1 MRAVRKRQSPGVL
14 FIEVLLVSS
23 LPGLVRIIVPDL
35 SPTVSATLYAMVIP
49 AITAFSGFRWG
60 AVSAAVLAVDTF
72 ALILL
77 PKYMPSILA
86 IQPLGAFFYV
96 LMLASLAASLIVSF
110 ARNRILLFKTRLL
123 GRYRTAIHSL
133 VSLRKR
139 SEVFEK
145 VNRVLEGRV
154 SSQKDSITIL
164 HDQVKKLAS
173 LNLEQALET
182 ILETV
187 ALFTDMS
194 SGSIWTLD
202 EGKRVLIPVAAR
214 GWHNNARRDVTL
226 DPDKSIEGY
235 VLRNRKMFSVRMLL
249 DGSEFDRFDTGR
261 TIIAMPIII
270 GSKSWGVIDVEDLPF
285 ERYSQY
291 TETILAIMLSLSEPY
306 LRRITEYESLNAQND
321 VDPDTGHPLFT
332 ILHKTINSDL
342 ERMHYEPG
350 FVSLV
355 VLEISNFEE
364 LLEKCSR
371 EQVKKMLFSL
381 KHHIDSV
388 KKMKSKAFHFK
399 EDSQLVLLM
408 YDLDQDGT
416 SFFCLD
422 LLAMLSEYHF
432 EVDDTVMPVE
442 MIIGFSSSAQYSDN
456 ADSMISAA
464 EHLLSIQRL

>member
-1 MRAVRKRQSPGVL
+1 MS
-14 FIEVLLVSS
+14 
-23 LPGLVRIIVPDL
+23 
-35 SPTVSATLYAMVIP
+35 LYAIVIP
-49 AITAFSGFRWG
+49 AITAFSGLRWG
-60 AVSAAVLAVDTF
+60 AISATILTIETVLLAAITQFPVMHGSIPPLGKNF
-72 ALILL
+72 
-77 PKYMPSILA
+77 ILA
-86 IQPLGAFFYV
+86 
-96 LMLASLAASLIVSF
+96 MLASMASASIIAF
-110 ARNRILLFKTRLL
+110 GRNRILQFRTRLL
-123 GRYRTAIHSL
+123 GRYRVAIHSL

-173 LNLEQALET
+173 LNLEQALDT
-182 ILETV
+182 ILETI

-194 SGSIWTLD
+194 SGSIWTFD
-202 EGKRVLIPVAAR
+202 NERKVLIPVATR
-214 GWHNNARRDVTL
+214 GWTASTQRDVTL

-249 DGSEFDRFDTGR
+249 DGSEFDRFDTSQ
-261 TIIAMPIII
+261 TIITMPIVI
-270 GSKSWGVIDVEDLPF
+270 GTKSWGVIDLEDLPF

-306 LRRITEYESLNAQND
+306 LRRITEYETLNAQND
-321 VDPDTGHPLFT
+321 VDPDTGHPLFS
-332 ILHKTINSDL
+332 ILHRTISNDL
-342 ERMHYEPG
+342 ERISHEPG

-355 VLEISNFEE
+355 ILEISNFEE
-364 LLEKCSR
+364 LLVTWSR
-371 EQVKKMLFSL
+371 EQLKKMLFSL
-381 KHHIDSV
+381 KDHIDTV

-399 EDSQLVLLM
+399 EDNQIVLLM

-432 EVDDTVMPVE
+432 VVNETTMQVE
-442 MIIGFSSSAQYSDN
+442 MIVGFSSSAQCGLN
-456 ADSMISAA
+456 ADGMISAA

>member
-1 MRAVRKRQSPGVL
+1 MRAFRKRQSPGTL
-14 FIEVLLVSS
+14 FVEVLVVSS
-23 LPGLVRIIVPDL
+23 LPGCIRIIAPDL
-35 SPTVSATLYAMVIP
+35 SPLVSTALYAVAIP
-49 AITAFSGFRWG
+49 VITAFSGLRWG
-60 AVSAAVLAVDTF
+60 AVSAAILAIETI
-72 ALILL
+72 ALILIS
-77 PKYMPSILA
+77 KYTPNFLA
-86 IQPLGAFFYV
+86 IPPLEPTFPA
-96 LMLASLAASLIVSF
+96 LILASLAVSLIIAF
-110 ARNRILLFKTRLL
+110 GRNRILLFKTRLL

-202 EGKRVLIPVAAR
+202 EGKKVLVPVAER
-214 GWHNNARRDVTL
+214 GWHTHALRDVTL

-235 VLRNRKMFSVRMLL
+235 VLRNRKIFSVRMLL

-261 TIIAMPIII
+261 TIIAMPIVI
-270 GSKSWGVIDVEDLPF
+270 GTKSWGVIVVEDLPF

-321 VDPDTGHPLFT
+321 VDPDTGHPLFS
-332 ILHKTINSDL
+332 ILHKTLSNDL
-342 ERMHYEPG
+342 ERMRHEPG

-355 VLEISNFEE
+355 VLEISNFDE
-364 LLEKCSR
+364 LLGKWSR

-381 KHHIDSV
+381 KNHIDSI
-388 KKMKSKAFHFK
+388 KKMKTKAFHFK
-399 EDSQLVLLM
+399 EDNQLVLLM

-432 EVDDTVMPVE
+432 EVDETAMPVE
-442 MIIGFSSSAQYSDN
+442 MIIGFSSSAQYNDS